1 MKFNNVLSMYLDK
14 LDRVQRW
21 MKLLSAFCVN
31 HDFNTKYQVLEQIGQ
46 GSFGKVY
53 KVQTSTSASDKRE
66 IEFAAK
72 VFNKKQVQ
80 QSHKRMMVNEV
91 RVL

>member
-1 MKFNNVLSMYLDK
+1 
-14 LDRVQRW
+14 
-21 MKLLSAFCVN
+21 MKLLSAFCIN
-31 HDFNTKYQVLEQIGQ
+31 HDFNTKYQVLDLIGH

-53 KVQTSTSASDKRE
+53 KVQTSTSHADKKE
-66 IEFAAK
+66 GEYAAK
-72 VFNKKQVQ
+72 VFNKKLVQ